1 MHRKTR
7 YREAIARV
15 LRGTRSH
22 PSAEWVYEEVKRE
35 LPDIGLATVY
45 RNLRL
50 MKEAGEIVELRAADS
65 SAHFDADTRMH
76 YHFLCDRC
84 GRIMDLDEPVDAN
97 VESRVEQKT
106 GLKVTRHHLALY
118 GVCLE
123 CQEHQS
129 GANKG
134 TSQQ

>member
-1 MHRKTR
+1 M
-7 YREAIARV
+7 
-15 LRGTRSH
+15 RGTSSH
-22 PSAEWVYEEVKRE
+22 PSAEWIYEQVRKEIPGV
-35 LPDIGLATVY
+35 GLATVY

-50 MKEAGEIVELRAADS
+50 MKDAGEICELHTADS
-65 SAHFDADTRMH
+65 ATHFDGDTSVH

-118 GVCLE
+118 GLCME
-123 CQEHQS
+123 CQEDQPGMNEGRS
-129 GANKG
+129 R
-134 TSQQ
+134 Q